1 MFELRSRI
9 HPRRCFFSRWYFNLQ
24 CISLQSMRP
33 RGARHDID
41 VLGSALPTVS
51 IHAPAG
57 GATSTTSTAAN
68 IKPVSIHAPAGG
80 ATSSVTHVE
89 VPDIPFQSTRPRG
102 ARLKSE
108 ERFTPVLFRFQSTRP
123 RGARPESCWFDAP
136 QIKVSIHAP
145 AGGATCICK

>member
-1 MFELRSRI
+1 
-9 HPRRCFFSRWYFNLQ
+9 
-24 CISLQSMRP
+24 MRP

-102 ARLKSE
+102 ARLRYFSLPLQIH
-108 ERFTPVLFRFQSTRP
+108 RFNPRARGGRDSNRRSVSPPFFLGFNPRARGGRDDTGLRP
-123 RGARPESCWFDAP
+123 IYVDMH
-136 QIKVSIHAP
+136 VSIHAP
-145 AGGATCICK
+145 AGGATRIMLV